1 MCKVMKTDVGSRVRH
16 VIEKR
21 ISSVPFLN
29 INIKFKRGVVDL
41 KSLKS
46 TVPVL
51 EMTGGLAGGPQ
62 CVTIGARAPAG

>member
-1 MCKVMKTDVGSRVRH
+1 MKTNVGSRVRH
-16 VIEKR
+16 FIEKR

-29 INIKFKRGVVDL
+29 INLLIQKGVVDL

-62 CVTIGARAPAG
+62 CITIGARAPAG